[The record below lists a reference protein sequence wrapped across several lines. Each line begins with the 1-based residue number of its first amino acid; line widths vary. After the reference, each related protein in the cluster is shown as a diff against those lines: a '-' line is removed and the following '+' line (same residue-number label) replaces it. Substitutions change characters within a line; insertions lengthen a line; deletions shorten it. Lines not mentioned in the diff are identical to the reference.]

1 MNVLISICIPCHN
14 RTYDLKKVMPSLIAA
29 ANASPPVEI
38 VILDYNSPDDLQ
50 EYIEEARKIRLEKGN
65 KLTCVK
71 YSGVDYYRMAHARNL
86 SVLLSSGEYIVI
98 SCADIILSENYFE
111 AVREMLSEGDYVW
124 LSHNL
129 RFVGVVVCK
138 REEFISAGGFD
149 ERFEFYGKEDKD
161 LVLRLERRG
170 GKTARLPAGLLRLIP
185 TPKEDKL
192 KNYRLP
198 LSRREVKKLSTPIYE
213 ENIRNGVLVA
223 NVGKE
228 WGKWD

>member
-1 MNVLISICIPCHN
+1 MNGLISICIPCHN

-38 VILDYNSPDDLQ
+38 VILDYNSPDNLQ
-50 EYIEEARKIRLEKGN
+50 EYIKEARGLGFKKGTS
-65 KLTCVK
+65 LTCVK
-71 YSGVDYYRMAHARNL
+71 YGGVDYYRMAHARNL
-86 SVLLSSGEYIVI
+86 SVLASVGEYIVI

-111 AVREMLSEGDYVW
+111 VVREMLSEGDYMW
-124 LSHNL
+124 MGHNL
-129 RFVGVVVCK
+129 RFIGVVVCK

-185 TPKEDKL
+185 TPKEEKL
-192 KNYRLP
+192 KNYRLK
-198 LSRREVKKLSTPIYE
+198 LSRKEVKKLSTPIYE
-213 ENIRNGVLVA
+213 ENIKNEVLVA
-223 NVGKE
+223 NVGKG
-228 WGKWD
+228 WGKWT